1 MTVAE
6 ARDWLRLDNTDNDDI
21 ISSLLTG
28 AVEYIELTT
37 GLDAEEQAT
46 STLAQTVT
54 KYLLSLWY
62 DPTQTDTDRLQR
74 TIDSL
79 LKVITA
85 KREVE

>member
-37 GLDAEEQAT
+37 GLTSEEQAT

>member
-21 ISSLLTG
+21 ITSLLSG

-37 GLDAEEQAT
+37 GLDATAQAE

-79 LKVITA
+79 LKVITTQ
-85 KREVE
+85 REVD